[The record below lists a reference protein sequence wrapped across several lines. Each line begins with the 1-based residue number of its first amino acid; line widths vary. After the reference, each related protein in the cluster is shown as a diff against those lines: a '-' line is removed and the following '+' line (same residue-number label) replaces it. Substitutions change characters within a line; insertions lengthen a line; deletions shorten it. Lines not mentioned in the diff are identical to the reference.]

1 MSPLETGTHD
11 PTPRQ
16 YMARHML
23 ERASAALV
31 YLAIVSTFASV
42 SLIACMILLLIR

>member
-1 MSPLETGTHD
+1 MSLLKTETHD
-11 PTPRQ
+11 LTPRQ

-31 YLAIVSTFASV
+31 YLGIVSTFVGDRQSV
-42 SLIACMILLLIR
+42 SGTVVK